1 MIVLNYYKGK
11 FTGLLKPKNGKHHGA
26 LLFSA
31 IDWEYLRIDDIEK
44 LSIASIDEY
53 KTGDFW
59 YKEKIN
65 TRKRF
70 NLFGNTTQLFIPRG
84 ADQYFGESIYQVL
97 LKNFKI
103 TPNNSSSYSKEII
116 EVTGDIY
123 FQVRTK
129 AVAKIAEPAQT
140 FIVEDVNAVNG
151 VNILEGGI
159 VDNTNKT
166 IQTEE
171 PILQPIATP
180 LIPQINKTNKSFNIL
195 GTVFWLLFLWFAWKT
210 FPSAILLFLVL
221 GIGWFITRFIGRKIL
236 GGIFTFILLFIVF
249 AVVLNL
255 FSRGGN
261 NLAPIKTRQGSVKT
275 SNPFVTEDK
284 NGGNRSQI
292 MTQKSIEWFD
302 FKERNYNATYN
313 TSAQDFE
320 QELRLHQQIADEAQ
334 KQPSEEM
341 YSFLY
346 AKMVNLDQTKID
358 SVVAIFED
366 SVQNKK
372 LSPIATAEM
381 VVTFIQ
387 EIPYYLVHDRSCKEV
402 LQNSGSAFFKEY
414 HRQKK
419 PCLSEVPFGVQSP
432 FEFLHNLKGD
442 CDTRSLLAF
451 AILKKLNIPCSVWIS
466 QTYGH
471 SILGVGLPVGVG
483 MYKNV
488 AGVKHY
494 GVELTAKGYKLGAVS
509 PSQNVTSNWEVALS
523 FNN

>member
-11 FTGLLKPKNGKHHGA
+11 FTGLLKLKNGKHHGA
-26 LLFSA
+26 LLFSD
-31 IDWEYLRIDDIEK
+31 IHWDYLRIDEIEK
-44 LSIASIDEY
+44 LSIANIDEY

-70 NLFGNTTQLFIPRG
+70 NFFRNTTHIFIPRG
-84 ADQYFGESIYQVL
+84 EDQYFGESIYQVL
-97 LKNFKI
+97 LKNFNIKQ
-103 TPNNSSSYSKEII
+103 NNASIYSKDVI
-116 EVTGDIY
+116 EVSGDIY

-129 AVAKIAEPAQT
+129 EVSKEA
-140 FIVEDVNAVNG
+140 IVTEAINVNG
-151 VNILEGGI
+151 VNVLDNDAVI
-159 VDNTNKT
+159 VTSPAVPTAIDNEVPITLINPT
-166 IQTEE
+166 I
-171 PILQPIATP
+171 TP
-180 LIPQINKTNKSFNIL
+180 PLFNNRSKKSSNIL
-195 GTVFWLLFLWFAWKT
+195 GTLFWIAFLWFAWKT
-210 FPSAILLFLVL
+210 FPSAILLFMVL

-249 AVVLNL
+249 AVLLNL
-255 FSRGGN
+255 FSRGGS

-284 NGGNRSQI
+284 DGGNRSQI

-358 SVVAIFED
+358 SVVAIFKD
-366 SVQNKK
+366 SVQTKK

-509 PSQNVTSNWEVALS
+509 PSQNVTSNWDVALT

>member
-11 FTGLLKPKNGKHHGA
+11 FTGLLNPKNGKHHGTVT
-26 LLFSA
+26 FSE
-31 IDWEYLRIDDIEK
+31 ITWDYLRIDEIEK
-44 LSIASIDEY
+44 ISIANIDEY

-59 YKEKIN
+59 YKEKIRA
-65 TRKRF
+65 RKRF
-70 NLFGNTTQLFIPRG
+70 NFFRDTTQLFIPRG
-84 ADQYFGESIYQVL
+84 TDLYFGESIFQVL
-97 LKNFKI
+97 LKNLKI
-103 TPNNSSSYSKEII
+103 TPNNSSSYSKDII

-123 FQVRTK
+123 FQIRTK
-129 AVAKIAEPAQT
+129 AIKKEV
-140 FIVEDVNAVNG
+140 IVKEENIEKGGNG
-151 VNILEGGI
+151 LNVLEEGKNG
-159 VDNTNKT
+159 NTSNTK
-166 IQTEE
+166 QTEE
-171 PILQPIATP
+171 EEEEQIPKPIT
-180 LIPQINKTNKSFNIL
+180 PQINKTNKSSNIL
-195 GTVFWLLFLWFAWKT
+195 GTLFWIAFLWFAWKT
-210 FPSAILLFLVL
+210 FPSAILLFMVL

-255 FSRGGN
+255 FSRGGS

-284 NGGNRSQI
+284 DGGNRSQI

-320 QELRLHQQIADEAQ
+320 QELRAHQQIADEAQ

-358 SVVAIFED
+358 SVVAIFKD
-366 SVQNKK
+366 SVQTKK

-509 PSQNVTSNWEVALS
+509 PSQNVTSNWDVALT

>member
-11 FTGLLKPKNGKHHGA
+11 FTGLLKLKNGKHHGA
-26 LLFSA
+26 LLFSD
-31 IDWEYLRIDDIEK
+31 IHWDYLRIDEIEK
-44 LSIASIDEY
+44 LSIGNIDEY

-70 NLFGNTTQLFIPRG
+70 NFFRNTTHIFIPRG
-84 ADQYFGESIYQVL
+84 EDQYFGESIYQVL
-97 LKNFKI
+97 LKNFNIKQ
-103 TPNNSSSYSKEII
+103 NNASIYSKDVI
-116 EVTGDIY
+116 EVSGDIY

-129 AVAKIAEPAQT
+129 EVTKEA
-140 FIVEDVNAVNG
+140 IVTEAINVNG
-151 VNILEGGI
+151 VNVLDNDAVI
-159 VDNTNKT
+159 VTSPVVPTAIDNEVPITLINPT
-166 IQTEE
+166 I
-171 PILQPIATP
+171 TP
-180 LIPQINKTNKSFNIL
+180 PLFNNRSKKSSNIL
-195 GTVFWLLFLWFAWKT
+195 GTLFWLVFLWFAWKT
-210 FPSAILLFLVL
+210 FPSAIILFIVL

-255 FSRGGN
+255 FSRGGS

-284 NGGNRSQI
+284 DGGNRSQI

-320 QELRLHQQIADEAQ
+320 QELRAHQQIADEAQ

-358 SVVAIFED
+358 SVVAIFKD
-366 SVQNKK
+366 SVQTKK

-509 PSQNVTSNWEVALS
+509 PSQNVTSNWDVALT

>member
-11 FTGLLKPKNGKHHGA
+11 FTGLLKLKNGKHHGA
-26 LLFSA
+26 LLFSD
-31 IDWEYLRIDDIEK
+31 IHWDYLRIDELEK
-44 LSIASIDEY
+44 LSIGNIDEY

-70 NLFGNTTQLFIPRG
+70 NFFRDTTHIFIPRG
-84 ADQYFGESIYQVL
+84 EDQYFGESIYQVL
-97 LKNFKI
+97 LKNFNIKQ
-103 TPNNSSSYSKEII
+103 NNASIYSKDVI
-116 EVTGDIY
+116 EVSGDIY

-129 AVAKIAEPAQT
+129 EVSKEA
-140 FIVEDVNAVNG
+140 IVTEAINVNG
-151 VNILEGGI
+151 VNVLDNDAVI
-159 VDNTNKT
+159 VTSPVVPTAIDNEVPITLINPT
-166 IQTEE
+166 I
-171 PILQPIATP
+171 TP
-180 LIPQINKTNKSFNIL
+180 PLFNNRSKKSSNIL
-195 GTVFWLLFLWFAWKT
+195 GTLFWLVFLWFAWKT
-210 FPSAILLFLVL
+210 FPSAIILFIVL

-249 AVVLNL
+249 AVILNL
-255 FSRGGN
+255 FSRGGS

-292 MTQKSIEWFD
+292 MTQKSIEWYD

-320 QELRLHQQIADEAQ
+320 QELRAHQQIADEAQ

-358 SVVAIFED
+358 SVVAIFKD
-366 SVQNKK
+366 SVQTKK

-471 SILGVGLPVGVG
+471 SILGVGVC
-483 MYKNV
+483 
-488 AGVKHY
+488 
-494 GVELTAKGYKLGAVS
+494 LTVYLYFDIYFVVNYMK
-509 PSQNVTSNWEVALS
+509 
-523 FNN
+523 FNSLVLVIIV

>member
-11 FTGLLKPKNGKHHGA
+11 FTGLLKLKNGKHHGA
-26 LLFSA
+26 LLFSD
-31 IDWEYLRIDDIEK
+31 IHWDYLRIDELEK
-44 LSIASIDEY
+44 LSIGNIDEY

-70 NLFGNTTQLFIPRG
+70 NFFRDTTHIFIPRG
-84 ADQYFGESIYQVL
+84 EDQYFGESIYQVL
-97 LKNFKI
+97 LKNFNIKQ
-103 TPNNSSSYSKEII
+103 NNASIYSKDVI
-116 EVTGDIY
+116 EVSGDIY

-129 AVAKIAEPAQT
+129 EVSKEA
-140 FIVEDVNAVNG
+140 IVTEAINVNG
-151 VNILEGGI
+151 VNVLDNDAVI
-159 VDNTNKT
+159 VTSPVVPTAIDNEVPITLINPT
-166 IQTEE
+166 I
-171 PILQPIATP
+171 TP
-180 LIPQINKTNKSFNIL
+180 PLFNNRSKKSSNIL
-195 GTVFWLLFLWFAWKT
+195 GTLFWLVFLWFAWKT
-210 FPSAILLFLVL
+210 FPSAIILFIVL

-255 FSRGGN
+255 FSRGGSS
-261 NLAPIKTRQGSVKT
+261 LAPIKTRQGSVKT

-292 MTQKSIEWFD
+292 MTQKSIEWYD

-320 QELRLHQQIADEAQ
+320 QELRAHQQIADEAQ

-358 SVVAIFED
+358 SVVAIFKD
-366 SVQNKK
+366 SVQTKK

-471 SILGVGLPVGVG
+471 SILGVGLAVGVG

-509 PSQNVTSNWEVALS
+509 PSQNVTSNWDVALT

>member
-11 FTGLLKPKNGKHHGA
+11 FTGLLNPKNGKHHGTVT
-26 LLFSA
+26 FSE
-31 IDWEYLRIDDIEK
+31 ITWDYLRIDEIEK
-44 LSIASIDEY
+44 ISIANIDEY

-59 YKEKIN
+59 YKEKIRA
-65 TRKRF
+65 RKRF
-70 NLFGNTTQLFIPRG
+70 NFFRDTTQLFIPRG
-84 ADQYFGESIYQVL
+84 TDLYFGKSIFQVL
-97 LKNFKI
+97 LKNLKI
-103 TPNNSSSYSKEII
+103 TPNNSSSYSKDII

-129 AVAKIAEPAQT
+129 EITKEA
-140 FIVEDVNAVNG
+140 IVTEAINVNG
-151 VNILEGGI
+151 VNVLDNDAVI
-159 VDNTNKT
+159 VTSPVVPTAIDNEVPITLINPT
-166 IQTEE
+166 I
-171 PILQPIATP
+171 TP
-180 LIPQINKTNKSFNIL
+180 PLFNNRSKKSSNIL
-195 GTVFWLLFLWFAWKT
+195 GTLFWLVFLWFAWKT
-210 FPSAILLFLVL
+210 FPSAIILFIVL

-249 AVVLNL
+249 AVILNL
-255 FSRGGN
+255 FSRGGS

-292 MTQKSIEWFD
+292 MTQKSIEWYD

-320 QELRLHQQIADEAQ
+320 QELRAHQQIADEAQ

-358 SVVAIFED
+358 SVVAIFKD
-366 SVQNKK
+366 SVQTKK

-471 SILGVGLPVGVG
+471 SILGVGLAVGVG

-509 PSQNVTSNWEVALS
+509 PSQNVTSNWDVALT

>member
-11 FTGLLKPKNGKHHGA
+11 FTGLLNPKNGKHHGTVT
-26 LLFSA
+26 FSE
-31 IDWEYLRIDDIEK
+31 ITWDYLRIDEIEK
-44 LSIASIDEY
+44 ISIANIDEY

-59 YKEKIN
+59 YKEKIRA
-65 TRKRF
+65 RKRF
-70 NLFGNTTQLFIPRG
+70 NFFRDTTQLFIPRG
-84 ADQYFGESIYQVL
+84 TDLYFGESIFQVL
-97 LKNFKI
+97 LKNLKI
-103 TPNNSSSYSKEII
+103 TPNNSSSYSKDII

-123 FQVRTK
+123 FQIRTK
-129 AVAKIAEPAQT
+129 AIKKEV
-140 FIVEDVNAVNG
+140 IVKEENIEKGGNG
-151 VNILEGGI
+151 LNVLEEGKNGNTSNTKQSE
-159 VDNTNKT
+159 VD
-166 IQTEE
+166 EE
-171 PILQPIATP
+171 EQIPRPIT
-180 LIPQINKTNKSFNIL
+180 PQINITNKSSNIL
-195 GTVFWLLFLWFAWKT
+195 GTLFWIAFLWFAWKT
-210 FPSAILLFLVL
+210 FPSAILLFMVL

-255 FSRGGN
+255 FSRGGS

-284 NGGNRSQI
+284 DGGNRSQI

-320 QELRLHQQIADEAQ
+320 QELRAHQQIADEAQ

-358 SVVAIFED
+358 SVVAIFKD
-366 SVQNKK
+366 SVQTKK

-488 AGVKHY
+488 AGVKQY

-509 PSQNVTSNWEVALS
+509 PSQNVTSNWDVTLT

>member
-11 FTGLLKPKNGKHHGA
+11 FTGLLNPKNGKHHGTVT
-26 LLFSA
+26 FSE
-31 IDWEYLRIDDIEK
+31 ITWDYLRIDEIEK
-44 LSIASIDEY
+44 ISIANIDEY

-59 YKEKIN
+59 YKEKIRA
-65 TRKRF
+65 RKRF
-70 NLFGNTTQLFIPRG
+70 NFFRDTTQLFIPRG
-84 ADQYFGESIYQVL
+84 TDLYFGKSIFQVL
-97 LKNFKI
+97 LKNLKI
-103 TPNNSSSYSKEII
+103 TPNNSSSYSKDII

-123 FQVRTK
+123 FQIRTK
-129 AVAKIAEPAQT
+129 AIKKEE
-140 FIVEDVNAVNG
+140 IVKEENIEKGGNG
-151 VNILEGGI
+151 LNVLEEGKNG
-159 VDNTNKT
+159 NTSKT
-166 IQTEE
+166 KQTEE
-171 PILQPIATP
+171 EEEEQIPRPIT
-180 LIPQINKTNKSFNIL
+180 PQINKTNKSSNIL
-195 GTVFWLLFLWFAWKT
+195 GTLFWLVFLWFAWKT
-210 FPSAILLFLVL
+210 FPSAILLFIVL

-255 FSRGGN
+255 FSKGGS

-284 NGGNRSQI
+284 DGGNRSQI

-320 QELRLHQQIADEAQ
+320 QELRAHQQIADEAQ

-358 SVVAIFED
+358 SVVAIFKD
-366 SVQNKK
+366 SVQTKK

-509 PSQNVTSNWEVALS
+509 PSQNVTSNWDVALT

>member
-11 FTGLLKPKNGKHHGA
+11 FTGLLKLKNGKHHGA
-26 LLFSA
+26 LLFSD
-31 IDWEYLRIDDIEK
+31 IHWDYLRIDELEK
-44 LSIASIDEY
+44 LSIGNIDEY

-70 NLFGNTTQLFIPRG
+70 NFFRDTTHIFIPRG
-84 ADQYFGESIYQVL
+84 EDQYFGESIYQVL
-97 LKNFKI
+97 LKNFNIKQ
-103 TPNNSSSYSKEII
+103 NNASIYSKDVI
-116 EVTGDIY
+116 EVSGDIY

-129 AVAKIAEPAQT
+129 EVSKEA
-140 FIVEDVNAVNG
+140 IVTEAINVNG
-151 VNILEGGI
+151 VNVLDNDAVI
-159 VDNTNKT
+159 VTSPVVPTAIDNEVPITLINPT
-166 IQTEE
+166 I
-171 PILQPIATP
+171 TP
-180 LIPQINKTNKSFNIL
+180 PLFNNRSKKSSNIL
-195 GTVFWLLFLWFAWKT
+195 GTLFWLVFLWFAWKT
-210 FPSAILLFLVL
+210 FPSAILLFIVL

-255 FSRGGN
+255 FSRGGSS
-261 NLAPIKTRQGSVKT
+261 LAPIKTRQGSVKT

-292 MTQKSIEWFD
+292 MTQKSIEWYD

-320 QELRLHQQIADEAQ
+320 QELRAHQQIADEAQ

-358 SVVAIFED
+358 SVVAIFKD
-366 SVQNKK
+366 SVQTKK

-488 AGVKHY
+488 ASVKHY

-509 PSQNVTSNWEVALS
+509 PSQNVTSNWDVALT

>member
-11 FTGLLKPKNGKHHGA
+11 FTGLLNPKNGKHHGTVT
-26 LLFSA
+26 FSE
-31 IDWEYLRIDDIEK
+31 ITWDYLRIDEIEK
-44 LSIASIDEY
+44 ISIANIDEY

-59 YKEKIN
+59 YKEKIRA
-65 TRKRF
+65 RKRF
-70 NLFGNTTQLFIPRG
+70 NFFRDTTQLFIPRG
-84 ADQYFGESIYQVL
+84 TDLYFGESIFQVL
-97 LKNFKI
+97 LKNLKI
-103 TPNNSSSYSKEII
+103 TPNNSSSYSKDII

-123 FQVRTK
+123 FQIRTK
-129 AVAKIAEPAQT
+129 AIKKEEIVKEENIEKGGNGLNVLEEGKNGNTSNTKQT
-140 FIVEDVNAVNG
+140 VE
-151 VNILEGGI
+151 
-159 VDNTNKT
+159 
-166 IQTEE
+166 EE
-171 PILQPIATP
+171 EEEQIPRPIT
-180 LIPQINKTNKSFNIL
+180 PQINKTNKSSNIL
-195 GTVFWLLFLWFAWKT
+195 GTLFWLVFLWFAWKT
-210 FPSAILLFLVL
+210 FPSAILLFIVL

-255 FSRGGN
+255 FSRGGS

-284 NGGNRSQI
+284 DGGNRSQI

-320 QELRLHQQIADEAQ
+320 QELRAHQQIADEAQ
-334 KQPSEEM
+334 EQPSEEM

-346 AKMVNLDQTKID
+346 AIMVNLDQTKID
-358 SVVAIFED
+358 SVVAIFKD
-366 SVQNKK
+366 SVQTKK

-509 PSQNVTSNWEVALS
+509 PSQNVTSNWDVALT

>member
-11 FTGLLKPKNGKHHGA
+11 FTGLLNPKNGKHHGTVT
-26 LLFSA
+26 FSE
-31 IDWEYLRIDDIEK
+31 ITWDYLRIDEIEK
-44 LSIASIDEY
+44 ISIANIDEY

-59 YKEKIN
+59 YKEKIRA
-65 TRKRF
+65 RKRF
-70 NLFGNTTQLFIPRG
+70 NFFRDTTQLFIPRG
-84 ADQYFGESIYQVL
+84 TDLYFGKSIFQVL
-97 LKNFKI
+97 LKNLKI
-103 TPNNSSSYSKEII
+103 TPNNSSSYSKDII

-123 FQVRTK
+123 FQIRTK
-129 AVAKIAEPAQT
+129 AIKKEE
-140 FIVEDVNAVNG
+140 IVKEENIEKGGNG
-151 VNILEGGI
+151 LNVLEEGKNG
-159 VDNTNKT
+159 NTSNTK
-166 IQTEE
+166 QTEE
-171 PILQPIATP
+171 EEEEQIPKPIT
-180 LIPQINKTNKSFNIL
+180 PQINKTNKSSNIL
-195 GTVFWLLFLWFAWKT
+195 GTLFWIAFLWFAWKT
-210 FPSAILLFLVL
+210 FPSAILLFIVL

-255 FSRGGN
+255 FSKGGS

-284 NGGNRSQI
+284 DGGNRSQI

-320 QELRLHQQIADEAQ
+320 QELRAHQQIADEAQ

-358 SVVAIFED
+358 SVVAIFKD
-366 SVQNKK
+366 SVQTKK

-509 PSQNVTSNWEVALS
+509 PSQNVTSNWDVALT